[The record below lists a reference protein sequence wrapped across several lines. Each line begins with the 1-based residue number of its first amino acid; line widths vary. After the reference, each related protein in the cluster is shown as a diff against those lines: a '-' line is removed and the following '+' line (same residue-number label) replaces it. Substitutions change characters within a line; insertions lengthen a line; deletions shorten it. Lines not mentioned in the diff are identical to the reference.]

1 MYSTDRMG
9 PGAYILAHGY
19 NLIKLEPIND
29 PRRPSAVAFV
39 LDINEEEGRRLY
51 RQFYA
56 GGTVTA
62 QLFEQALIRLK
73 VMLQE
78 RKGSYSRPRQV
89 LTPNYFPDG
98 GAR

>member
-1 MYSTDRMG
+1 MFKTDHMG
-9 PGAYILAHGY
+9 PAAYVLAHGY
-19 NLIKLEPIND
+19 TLLKLESLND
-29 PRRPSAVAFV
+29 PNRPSAVAFV
-39 LDINEEEGRRLY
+39 LDADEEEGRRLY

-56 GGTVTA
+56 GGTVAA
-62 QLFEQALIRLK
+62 QIFEQALIRLK

-78 RKGSYSRPRQV
+78 RKASRPRQV

>member
-1 MYSTDRMG
+1 MG

-19 NLIKLEPIND
+19 TLIKLEPLND
-29 PRRPSAVAFV
+29 PNRPSTVAFV
-39 LDINEEEGRRLY
+39 LDVNEEEGRRLY

-56 GGTVTA
+56 GGTVAA
-62 QLFEQALIRLK
+62 QMFEQALIRLK

-78 RKGSYSRPRQV
+78 RKGAYRPRQV
-89 LTPNYFPDG
+89 LTPNYFSGDG

>member
-1 MYSTDRMG
+1 MFTTDRMG
-9 PGAYILAHGY
+9 PAAYVLAHGY
-19 NLIKLEPIND
+19 TLLKLEPLND
-29 PRRPSAVAFV
+29 PKRPSAVAFV
-39 LDINEEEGRRLY
+39 IDADEEEGRRLY

-62 QLFEQALIRLK
+62 QPFEQGLVRLK

-78 RKGSYSRPRQV
+78 RKGSCSRPRQL
-89 LTPNYFPDG
+89 LTPNFFPG